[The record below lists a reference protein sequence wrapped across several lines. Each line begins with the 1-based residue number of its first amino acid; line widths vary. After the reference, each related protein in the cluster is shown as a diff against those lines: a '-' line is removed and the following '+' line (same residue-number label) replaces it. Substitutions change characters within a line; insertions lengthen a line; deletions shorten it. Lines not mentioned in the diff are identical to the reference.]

1 MVDLLRMIENFPL
14 PHENLEK
21 SESLVS
27 WLFVDLNS
35 YFASVEQEVHPE
47 FRGKPIAVLPTMADT
62 TSVIAASIEAKKFGV
77 KTNTRVTDARKMCP
91 GIIFVEADHKH
102 YVEYHKRIVEAV
114 ESCHPVHAIMS
125 IDEVALKL
133 RGRDQKLENALKLA
147 DEIRAKIF
155 EVGSQLKC
163 SIGISTNKLLSKVAS
178 DMQKPNGLTVILKED
193 IPKKLLPL
201 KLRDF
206 PGIGGRMEER
216 LNLKGIRTVQDMFN
230 QDRKNMKNIWGGIVG
245 ERYYCWIRGEDLEET
260 AGGLTKSLNRSHVLS
275 PDLRN
280 EKGAFG
286 IAQKL
291 LHKAGLAMRR
301 ENYWARGMYVSIRFV
316 DKTKWSDEVRMDD
329 CQDVHGLNQILQ
341 EMWKSRRAGT
351 PLKVSVTLFN
361 LISDEERTLSFFETE
376 NRSKLSHAM
385 DALNLKYGKNLVYL
399 AGMHETKKGAPT
411 RIAFS
416 NIPDFSIDEEKD

>member
-1 MVDLLRMIENFPL
+1 MSDHVQ
-14 PHENLEK
+14 
-21 SESLVS
+21 

-35 YFASVEQEVHPE
+35 YFASVEQEINPQY
-47 FRGKPIAVLPTMADT
+47 RGKPLAVIPTQAET
-62 TSVIAASIEAKKFGV
+62 TSAIAASIEAKKFGV
-77 KTNTRVTDARKMCP
+77 KTGTMVRDARLMCP
-91 GIIFVEADHKH
+91 GIIFVEANHKK
-102 YVEYHKRIVEAV
+102 YVEYHNRIVKAV

-133 RGRDQKLENALKLA
+133 GGRDQQLENALALA
-147 DEIRAKIF
+147 DQIRKKIF
-155 EVGSQLKC
+155 EVGSQLRC
-163 SIGISTNKLLSKVAS
+163 SIGVSTNKLLSKVAS
-178 DMQKPNGLTVILKED
+178 DMQKPNGLTVILKKD
-193 IPKKLLPL
+193 IPQKLLPL

-206 PGIGGRMEER
+206 PGIGERMEDR
-216 LNLKGIRTVQDMFN
+216 LRLKGILTVQDLYN
-230 QDRKNMKNIWGGIVG
+230 QEELSMKNIWGGIVG
-245 ERYYCWIRGEDLEET
+245 QRYYHWIRGTDLEEG
-260 AGGLTKSLNRSHVLS
+260 AKGLTKSLNRSHVLA
-275 PDLRN
+275 PELRN

-316 DKTKWSDEVRMDD
+316 DRSKWSDEVRMDD
-329 CQDVHGLNQILQ
+329 CQDVHGLNQTLQ
-341 EMWKSRRAGT
+341 SLWKNRRPGS
-351 PLKVSVTLFN
+351 PMKISVTLFN
-361 LISDEERTLSFFETE
+361 LISDDERTLSFFETE

-416 NIPDFSIDEEKD
+416 NIPDFAIDEEKD